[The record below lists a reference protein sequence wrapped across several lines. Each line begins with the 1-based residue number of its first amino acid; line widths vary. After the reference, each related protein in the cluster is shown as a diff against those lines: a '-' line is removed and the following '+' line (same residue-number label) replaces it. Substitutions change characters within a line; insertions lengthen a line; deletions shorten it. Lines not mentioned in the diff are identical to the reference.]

1 MNRRLLFLLPLLMLA
16 VAAIHRGFSW
26 FERTPYRNSPM
37 WEFPIRLKAAFPEL
51 EPIWLSTETA
61 EDQILLLSREQLA
74 L

>member
-1 MNRRLLFLLPLLMLA
+1 MDLVRRILEAAPNFLAPEGVLVLEIGNEYDNF
-16 VAAIHRGFSW
+16 V
-26 FERTPYRNSPM
+26 
-37 WEFPIRLKAAFPEL
+37 AAFPEL